1 MELVEGEDLSQ
12 RIAGGAIPVDEAL
25 PIARQIAEAL
35 EAAHELGIVHRDLKP
50 ANVKVRGDGTVKVL
64 DFGLAKAG
72 APGASSGSG
81 AAAAV
86 AAHSPTF
93 TSPAA
98 LTMGGAIL
106 GTAAYMAPEQARGK
120 AVDKRADI
128 WAFGLVLYEMLT
140 GRAAFAGDTVTDI
153 IAALVSRDPDWTALP
168 AATPPSIRG
177 LLRRCAEKD
186 PKRRLRD
193 IGDARLEID
202 HAIAPGSGERTA
214 RESTAGPPRTAG
226 ATPRTEDRVGSAR
239 LGPCGARAPRR
250 GRLRCLAARAP
261 GRDAVRSVS
270 RSFTPRA
277 AKWPHR
283 QSRPTAGRSRTE
295 PAAPTA
301 CRSSGCGI
309 WPAATRSRCPAP
321 RMPPCP
327 SGRPTRAT
335 SGSSPARP

>member
-1 MELVEGEDLSQ
+1 MALTPGTRLGVYQITAPLGEGGMGQVYRATDTTLGRQVAIKILPDAFAQDPERLARFEREAKTLASLNHPHIAAIYGFERSAGVHALVMELIEGEDLSQ
-12 RIAGGAIPVDEAL
+12 RISGGAIPIDEAL
-25 PIARQIAEAL
+25 PISRQIAEAL

-50 ANVKVRGDGTVKVL
+50 ANIKLRGDGTVKVL

-168 AATPPSIRG
+168 ADHAASDPTAADA
-177 LLRRCAEKD
+177 LRREGSQTA
-186 PKRRLRD
+186 PARHRR
-193 IGDARLEID
+193 
-202 HAIAPGSGERTA
+202 
-214 RESTAGPPRTAG
+214 
-226 ATPRTEDRVGSAR
+226 
-239 LGPCGARAPRR
+239 
-250 GRLRCLAARAP
+250 
-261 GRDAVRSVS
+261 
-270 RSFTPRA
+270 RA
-277 AKWPHR
+277 A
-283 QSRPTAGRSRTE
+283 GDRSRD
-295 PAAPTA
+295 
-301 CRSSGCGI
+301 
-309 WPAATRSRCPAP
+309 
-321 RMPPCP
+321 
-327 SGRPTRAT
+327 RA
-335 SGSSPARP
+335 RIR